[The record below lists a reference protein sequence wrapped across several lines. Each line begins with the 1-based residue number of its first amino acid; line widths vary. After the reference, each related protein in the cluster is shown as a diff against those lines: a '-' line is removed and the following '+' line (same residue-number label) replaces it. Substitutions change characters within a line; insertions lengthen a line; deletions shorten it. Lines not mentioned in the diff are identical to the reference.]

1 MENSRR
7 DFLRK
12 GALLGAGALA
22 ASQMGFAS
30 LLAEDKASNPI
41 FTLPDLPYAYNA
53 LEPYIDMATMQI
65 HHGKHHA
72 GYVKNLNAAV
82 EKERRFPATLEEVFA
97 NISKYNDAIRNNAGG
112 HWNHTLFWN
121 LMRQGQAN
129 NVPMSALAVAIQTT
143 FGSFENF
150 KEKFKAESLARFG
163 SGWTWLVKDHKGELK
178 IMSTPNQDNPLM
190 LGKKG
195 GKPVLGLDVW
205 EHAYYLKYQN
215 KRADYIDNFW
225 YVINWDYAGSRF
237 AV

>member
-143 FGSFENF
+143 FSSFENL
-150 KEKFKAESLARFG
+150 KEKIKA
-163 SGWTWLVKDHKGELK
+163 
-178 IMSTPNQDNPLM
+178 
-190 LGKKG
+190 
-195 GKPVLGLDVW
+195 
-205 EHAYYLKYQN
+205 
-215 KRADYIDNFW
+215 
-225 YVINWDYAGSRF
+225 
-237 AV
+237 